1 MSETLLLH
9 YDPDAPE
16 TASWLLCNAQGEAT
30 TKVSSGT
37 LAEVLPIARTH
48 HVVVLLDSHC
58 LHNNQLQLPTQNQQK
73 MLRAVPYALE
83 DFIAEDVEDF
93 HFVITADKIHNR
105 TAVAGIRKDTL
116 KTIIDTLNEAG
127 LTVDTIIPDALCM
140 AADDTQWVILKHGDN
155 CYFQHG
161 MYSGTIFN
169 TELIPYV
176 LQQNLQQHCPE
187 KILLFSHSDDD
198 QTETLISNIQQTVTD
213 NIQNPDGEE
222 IDNTQNIEI
231 IPLRY
236 NSHPLVVFCGFYKQ
250 ALALNL
256 RRGVFKSRQKNNAY
270 WPYWRLTAALSVIW
284 LLLHLGLTAFW
295 YNQLKQQNIAMH
307 AQIRQIYEKTFP
319 ASTRIIN
326 PRVQMGQKLKAL
338 RNGGKS
344 GQGLLYLLSESFGT
358 LSRSDKN
365 ITLQSLDYRNNRMD
379 IGLVSTNL
387 QAIENLNKRLNDN
400 PVINAQV
407 TSSSSEKNRVKGI
420 LRIQTKHRG
429 QT

>member
-9 YDPDAPE
+9 YDPDNPE
-16 TASWLLCNAQGEAT
+16 TASWLLCNTQGEPI

-37 LAEVLPIARTH
+37 LADVLPIANAH

-83 DFIAEDVEDF
+83 DFIAEDVEDL
-93 HFVITADKIHNR
+93 HFVITADKTHNR
-105 TAVAGIRKDTL
+105 TAVTGIRKDTL
-116 KTIIDTLNEAG
+116 QMIIDTLGEAG

-140 AADDTQWVILKHGDN
+140 AADDTQWVILKYKDN

-161 MYSGTIFN
+161 RYSGNIFN

-176 LQQNLQQHCPE
+176 LQQNLRHHTPE
-187 KILLFSHSDDD
+187 KILLFSNSEDD
-198 QTETLISNIQQTVTD
+198 QAQLFTSNIQQIVTD
-213 NIQNPDGEE
+213 NRQNSAAEE
-222 IDNTQNIEI
+222 TGDTQDIEI

-236 NSHPLVVFCGFYKQ
+236 NNHPLVIFCGFYKQ
-250 ALALNL
+250 ALPLNL
-256 RRGVFKSRQKNNAY
+256 RRGVFKSRRKNSTY
-270 WPYWRLTAALSVIW
+270 WPYWRLTAVLSVIW

-295 YNQLKQQNIAMH
+295 YNRLKQQNTAMH
-307 AQIRQIYEKTFP
+307 IQIRQIYEKTFP
-319 ASTRIIN
+319 ASTRIVN
-326 PRVQMGQKLKAL
+326 LRAQTEQKLKTL
-338 RNGGKS
+338 RNSGKS
-344 GQGLLYLLSESFGT
+344 EQGLLYLLSESFGI
-358 LSRSDKN
+358 LSHSDKN

-379 IGLVSTNL
+379 VGLVSTNL
-387 QAIENLNKRLNDN
+387 QAIENLNKRLNN
-400 PVINAQV
+400 SPVINAQI

-420 LRIQTKHRG
+420 LRIQIKHRG